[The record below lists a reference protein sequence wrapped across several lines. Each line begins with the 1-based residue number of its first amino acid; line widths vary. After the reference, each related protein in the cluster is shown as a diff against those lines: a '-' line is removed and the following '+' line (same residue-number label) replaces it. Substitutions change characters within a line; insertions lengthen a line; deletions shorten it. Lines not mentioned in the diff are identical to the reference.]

1 MFIDSKKN
9 TNQRKT
15 IGNYGEHF
23 VAQWLE
29 QHNYTILA
37 RNFRTKMGEV
47 DIIAR
52 KNRAII
58 FVEVKTRT
66 SDYFA
71 LSQIIIPSKQRKIV
85 ATAASF
91 ILENKL
97 YQCSY
102 RFDVALVCK
111 KNDQFELNYIEN
123 AFAPDDEKWI
133 SASLF

>member
-1 MFIDSKKN
+1 MFIDSKN

-15 IGNYGEHF
+15 IGNYGERF
-23 VAQWLE
+23 VADWLK
-29 QHNYTILA
+29 QHNFSILA
-37 RNFRTKMGEV
+37 HNFATKMGEV

-52 KNRAII
+52 TKDLII

-71 LSQIIIPSKQRKIV
+71 LSQIIVPSKQRKIV

-97 YQCSY
+97 YRYSY
-102 RFDVALVCK
+102 RFDVALLCK